1 MAESTSNIKRT
12 STTGRIVLSN
22 AEYIHI
28 TPYVDSDNLGKQTY
42 DIVDIVGDSLS
53 FTPDDNTV
61 NAKESE
67 FSDQPVFEN
76 VILGKYQFAATC
88 IDFQNDVMT
97 QIYGWE
103 ADNNGNVYSP
113 MGYKEKYALIEI
125 GFRNTNVAV
134 VAPKVKLNSKATIAS
149 LKTGTAEGAIAGT
162 AYIGEINGKKTPLGF
177 IKVERDETSGVPKT
191 EYIVKTG
198 SVTHT
203 FKVGAG
209 WQKDSTSVSS

>member
-1 MAESTSNIKRT
+1 MADSTSKIKRT
-12 STTGRIVLSN
+12 STGRIVLSN

-53 FTPDDNTV
+53 FTPDDNTI

-103 ADNNGNVYSP
+103 ADEEGNVYAP

-134 VAPKVKLNSKATIAS
+134 VAPKVRLNSKATIAS

-162 AYIGEINGKKTPLGF
+162 SYIGEINGKKTPLGF
-177 IKVERDETSGVPKT
+177 IKIERNETSGVPTT
-191 EYIVKTG
+191 EYKAKVGK
-198 SVTHT
+198 VTHT
-203 FKVGAG
+203 FKVGDG
-209 WQKDSTSVSS
+209 WQKDDTTASS

>member
-1 MAESTSNIKRT
+1 MADSTSKIKRT
-12 STTGRIVLSN
+12 STGRIVLSN

-53 FTPDDNTV
+53 FTPDDNTI

-103 ADNNGNVYSP
+103 ADEEGNVYAP

-134 VAPKVKLNSKATIAS
+134 VAPKVRLNSKATIAS

-162 AYIGEINGKKTPLGF
+162 SYIGEINGKKTPLGF
-177 IKVERDETSGVPKT
+177 IKIERDSTNGLPTT
-191 EYIVKTG
+191 EYKAKVG
-198 SVTHT
+198 NVTHT
-203 FKVGAG
+203 FKVGDG
-209 WQKDSTSVSS
+209 WQKDDTTASS